1 MCKMN
6 RTQLFQILL
15 SAFEYEATKDQQTV
29 LSHLAAFL
37 LSEKENPTYLLKGYA
52 GTGKTSLV
60 ASLVKTLPQIN
71 QRYVLLAPTGR
82 AAKVLANYTQKPAST
97 IHRKLYRCA
106 ATADGSL
113 KISRMPNKHK
123 NTVFIVDEVSMISD
137 SVSESNYTTYDSLLS
152 DLISYVFSGENCR
165 LLLIG
170 DNAQL
175 PPVRLSES
183 PALDI
188 QTLKN
193 AFVLTAASFE
203 MTEVMRQAET
213 SGILHNATKLRT
225 ILKESF
231 SENSFHFSLNNFS
244 DINKVTSDT
253 FEDLLHEAFGSRDI
267 TESVIVCRS
276 NKRANAF
283 NQAIRSRVLFKEEA
297 IESGDLLM
305 VVKNNYYWL
314 ETDDDSIGFIANG
327 DIIEL
332 LKINRIE
339 ELYGFQFADVEIRL
353 VDYSDEKQLSVKII
367 LDTLTS
373 ETAALS
379 ESDNRRLFG
388 AIEEDYSD
396 IPNKRKRYEKIKT
409 NPYFNALQVKFS
421 YALTCHKTQG
431 GQWPKVFVD
440 GSMNP
445 ELFSDQASIR
455 WLYTALTRAT
465 ENVYLVNFPD
475 SCFAQN
481 TLQTD
486 SL

>member
-1 MCKMN
+1 MN
-6 RTQLFQILL
+6 RTQLFRLLL

-71 QRYVLLAPTGR
+71 MRYVLLAPTGR

-97 IHRKLYRCA
+97 IHRKLYRH
-106 ATADGSL
+106 TTSTDGSL
-113 KISRMPNKHK
+113 KVSRMPNKHK
-123 NTVFIVDEVSMISD
+123 NTVFIIDEVSMISD
-137 SVSESNYTTYDSLLS
+137 AMSENNYTTYDSLLN

-175 PPVRLSES
+175 PPVGLSES

-188 QTLKN
+188 KTLKN

-203 MTEVMRQAET
+203 MTEVMRQAGT
-213 SGILHNATKLRT
+213 SGILCNATKLRT
-225 ILKESF
+225 ILKETL
-231 SENSFHFSLNNFS
+231 SENTFHFSLDNFS
-244 DINKVTSDT
+244 DISKVTSDT
-253 FEDLLHEAFGSRDI
+253 FEDLLHQAFGNRDI
-267 TESVIVCRS
+267 TESVIICRS

-283 NQAIRSRVLFKEEA
+283 NQAIRSRILFKEEVV
-297 IESGDLLM
+297 ESGDLLM
-305 VVKNNYYWL
+305 VVKNNYFWL
-314 ETDDDSIGFIANG
+314 ETDDDSSGFIANG

-339 ELYGFQFADVEIRL
+339 ELYGFQFADAEIRL

-409 NPYFNALQVKFS
+409 NPYFNALQVKFA

-431 GQWPKVFVD
+431 GQWSKVFVD
-440 GSMNP
+440 GGMNP
-445 ELFSDQASIR
+445 ELFTNQASIR

-481 TLQTD
+481 TPQAD
-486 SL
+486 SF

>member
-60 ASLVKTLPQIN
+60 ASLVKTLPQIG

-106 ATADGSL
+106 ATSDGSL
-113 KISRMPNKHK
+113 KVSRMPNKHK
-123 NTVFIVDEVSMISD
+123 NTVFIIDEVSMISD
-137 SVSESNYTTYDSLLS
+137 SVSESNYTTYDSLLN

-175 PPVRLSES
+175 PPVGLTES

-188 QTLKN
+188 QLLKN

-213 SGILHNATKLRT
+213 SGILSNATKLRT
-225 ILKESF
+225 ILKTHF
-231 SENSFHFSLNNFS
+231 SENSFHFSLDGFN
-244 DINKVTSDT
+244 DINKVAPDM
-253 FEDLLHEAFGSRDI
+253 FEDLLHDAFGNRQI
-267 TESVIVCRS
+267 TNSIVICRS

-314 ETDDDSIGFIANG
+314 ETDDDSGGFIANG
-327 DIIEL
+327 DSIEIL
-332 LKINRIE
+332 RINRIE

-353 VDYSDEKQLSVKII
+353 IDYSDEKQFSVKII

-379 ESDNRRLFG
+379 ENDNKKLFA
-388 AIEEDYSD
+388 AIEEDYSE

-409 NPYFNALQVKFS
+409 NPYFNALQVKFA

-431 GQWPKVFVD
+431 GQWQKVFID
-440 GSMNP
+440 GGMNP
-445 ELFSDQASIR
+445 ELFTDQASMR

-465 ENVYLVNFPD
+465 EDVYLVNFPD

-481 TLQTD
+481 VMQTK